1 MITPMINPMINPI
14 VSQMIQGYQ
23 PVTPTRTI
31 VERTVSVGMQQHYT
45 LDSNIIMGADW
56 RLTFDFYSSSTEDKT
71 IFASV
76 DFDNNKVRFGSPSG
90 LVKLII
96 KGDTN
101 VTLLSDPLL
110 GPLNDMKIHQ
120 AVVGVIGGTMFVSI
134 DGGAQETAAAPNNPE
149 PFELGTFL
157 VSRNLA
163 YTAGTSILNVK
174 FEDISG
180 GVNYTFPIN
189 TATGNTEDSLEAN
202 RVLTYVNY
210 PESQRFLYTV
220 EANRYLGAEILADNE
235 LDNSGSWLFGAAWTF
250 GVSEVSA
257 NGTQVTD
264 TDVYQIV
271 PNVTGLTYEG
281 IIDVTSI
288 SAGAIGPKIAGQSM
302 DKTTIPGI
310 FTSQGTS
317 IGTNRTGAVGDSNF
331 IGTLNSISIRSFLDI
346 NF

>member
-1 MITPMINPMINPI
+1 MINSMIGPMIRPLIGKIIPD
-14 VSQMIQGYQ
+14 GQ
-23 PVTPTRTI
+23 PVTQSRII
-31 VERTVSVGMQQHYT
+31 VERTVSLGMQQHYT
-45 LDSNIIMGADW
+45 LDSNIIMGEDW

-90 LVKLII
+90 LVQLII

-101 VTLLSDPLL
+101 VSLLSDPLL
-110 GPLNDMKIHQ
+110 DPLNDMVIHQ

-149 PFELGTFL
+149 PFELGSFL
-157 VSRNLA
+157 VSRSLA
-163 YTAGTSILNVK
+163 YTVGTSILNVK

-189 TATGNTEDSLEAN
+189 TATGNTESSLEGN

-210 PESQRFLYTV
+210 PESQRFLYEI
-220 EANRYLGAEILADNE
+220 EANRYLGAEILVDNE
-235 LDNSGSWLFGAAWTF
+235 LDNSGDWLFGAAWSF
-250 GVSEVSA
+250 GASNVSC
-257 NGTQVTD
+257 NGTQVVD

-288 SAGAIGPKIAGQSM
+288 SDGSVGPKIAGFSM
-302 DKTTIPGI
+302 DKTTSTGV
-310 FTSQGTS
+310 FTAQGRS
-317 IGTNRTGAVGDSNF
+317 VGTNRTGAVGGPNF
-331 IGTLNSISIRSFLDI
+331 IGTLNSISMRSFLDI